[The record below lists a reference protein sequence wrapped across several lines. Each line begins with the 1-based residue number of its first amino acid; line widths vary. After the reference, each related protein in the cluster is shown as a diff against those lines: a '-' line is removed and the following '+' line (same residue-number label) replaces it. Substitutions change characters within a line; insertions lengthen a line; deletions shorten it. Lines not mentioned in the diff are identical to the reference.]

1 MEVLELFLRKFAVIH
16 HIVAIHIQTWLHN
29 SCDSKWINISTCNR
43 KSLART
49 AEPPRVLALVRV
61 DSPSL
66 YCSSWHSSL
75 MVLPSTRMVPSDIH
89 ISWTWR
95 QVDTVNENARKTW
108 WSDCLKN
115 WNWRLEQTLT
125 LTSCFFSL
133 CHVTLT
139 TDVACWAWFVL
150 HSRQIGVK
158 QNKRK
163 MKQTWKLTN
172 CLTKNPNLRWWW
184 WWWWQCRFRRSHR
197 EIPPLHLPN
206 MGFFLNMFWYWHKTC
221 TCCFGFLS
229 TLIYVGVYWY

>member
-16 HIVAIHIQTWLHN
+16 HIVAIHIQTFLHN

-108 WSDCLKN
+108 WSNCLKN
-115 WNWRLEQTLT
+115 WNWRLKQTLT
-125 LTSCFFSL
+125 LTSCFFFVVP
-133 CHVTLT
+133 CHLDHRRRLLGMIRSPFTSDRCQAKQKENETNLKTHKLFDKKPKPAVVVV
-139 TDVACWAWFVL
+139 VAVPVPAEP
-150 HSRQIGVK
+150 SRD
-158 QNKRK
+158 
-163 MKQTWKLTN
+163 
-172 CLTKNPNLRWWW
+172 
-184 WWWWQCRFRRSHR
+184 
-197 EIPPLHLPN
+197 PP
-206 MGFFLNMFWYWHKTC
+206 C
-221 TCCFGFLS
+221 TCRTWVSFSICSDTGTKHALAVLDF
-229 TLIYVGVYWY
+229 YPH

>member
-1 MEVLELFLRKFAVIH
+1 MNQHFNVQSKVLGSNRR
-16 HIVAIHIQTWLHN
+16 T
-29 SCDSKWINISTCNR
+29 ST
-43 KSLART
+43 S
-49 AEPPRVLALVRV
+49 PRSRASGFPQPVLLQLALILDGLAINSDGTIRHPHFLNMEASRHCQWECTQ
-61 DSPSL
+61 D
-66 YCSSWHSSL
+66 
-75 MVLPSTRMVPSDIH
+75 MVKRLSKKLKLKTQANS
-89 ISWTWR
+89 
-95 QVDTVNENARKTW
+95 NADK
-108 WSDCLKN
+108 L
-115 WNWRLEQTLT
+115 L
-125 LTSCFFSL
+125 FFR
-133 CHVTLT
+133 CAMHVTLT

>member
-16 HIVAIHIQTWLHN
+16 HIVAIHIQTFLQN

-66 YCSSWHSSL
+66 YCSSWHWSL

-115 WNWRLEQTLT
+115 WKWRLEQTLT
-125 LTSCFFSL
+125 LTSCFFFVVPCHLDHRRRLLGMIRSPFTSDRCQAKQKENETNLKTHKLFDKKNQTCGGGGGGSAGSGGAIERSL
-133 CHVTLT
+133 
-139 TDVACWAWFVL
+139 
-150 HSRQIGVK
+150 
-158 QNKRK
+158 
-163 MKQTWKLTN
+163 
-172 CLTKNPNLRWWW
+172 P
-184 WWWWQCRFRRSHR
+184 
-197 EIPPLHLPN
+197 
-206 MGFFLNMFWYWHKTC
+206 C
-221 TCCFGFLS
+221 TCRTWVSFSICSDTGTKHALAVLDF
-229 TLIYVGVYWY
+229 YPH